1 MPVLISQSI
10 FKFMVTL
17 RGTLN
22 EQRAILT
29 GWNGDIVQTQVT
41 SSVGIQISCPP
52 TLPATISRRL
62 ENSLCAI
69 RVCSENLLT
78 LCRTFLSKPFQISL
92 VEVNSVVCS
101 TLVYCCSIANPLTG
115 KMIMVSIMVIKRD
128 YTNMFTTHCLSNKPY
143 FSSGR

>member
-1 MPVLISQSI
+1 MSILISHSI

-52 TLPATISRRL
+52 TLSATISRRL

-69 RVCSENLLT
+69 RVCSVNLLT
-78 LCRTFLSKPFQISL
+78 LCRAISSLSFQISL

-101 TLVYCCSIANPLTG
+101 TLIYSCSVANPFTRRNKNIRVYIVLYIQSLCTQTL
-115 KMIMVSIMVIKRD
+115 KYN
-128 YTNMFTTHCLSNKPY
+128 YT
-143 FSSGR
+143 RW

>member
-1 MPVLISQSI
+1 MPILISHSI

-17 RGTLN
+17 RGTLD
-22 EQRAILT
+22 EQRATLT
-29 GWNGDIVQTQVT
+29 GRNGDIVQTQVT

-52 TLPATISRRL
+52 TLSATISRRL

-78 LCRTFLSKPFQISL
+78 LSRTFPLKTIQISL

-101 TLVYCCSIANPLTG
+101 TLVYCCSVANPLTA
-115 KMIMVSIMVIKRD
+115 KMIMVS
-128 YTNMFTTHCLSNKPY
+128 NGH
-143 FSSGR
+143 